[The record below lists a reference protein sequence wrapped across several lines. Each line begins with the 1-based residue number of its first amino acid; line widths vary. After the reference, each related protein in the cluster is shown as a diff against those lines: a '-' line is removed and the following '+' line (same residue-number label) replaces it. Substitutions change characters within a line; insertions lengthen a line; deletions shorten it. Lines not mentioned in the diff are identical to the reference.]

1 MASTRNKISN
11 NYWLSL
17 TFVNALIW
25 PSLWNKNFIKQLPGA
40 PKPNVVIRI
49 IGRLIQIQRK
59 RTCVRSVVPIATPK
73 ENTRTGAEVDFT
85 PTILNFNMNSKK

>member
-1 MASTRNKISN
+1 MVSTRNKISN
-11 NYWLSL
+11 GYWLAL
-17 TFVNALIW
+17 AFVNALIW
-25 PSLWNKNFIKQLPGA
+25 PCLWNKNFIKQLPGA

-73 ENTRTGAEVDFT
+73 ENARTGAEVDFI
-85 PTILNFNMNSKK
+85 PTILNMNSKK